1 MYIFKGID
9 ERTIVRNMG
18 TFSGYYFDCSRID
31 SFSINFLPEEMGLR
45 AYLYGIETFG
55 NMNVGCQEQFVHRM
69 AVLLDMH

>member
-31 SFSINFLPEEMGLR
+31 SFSINFLPEEMGVR
-45 AYLYGIETFG
+45 AYLYGIET
-55 NMNVGCQEQFVHRM
+55 
-69 AVLLDMH
+69 